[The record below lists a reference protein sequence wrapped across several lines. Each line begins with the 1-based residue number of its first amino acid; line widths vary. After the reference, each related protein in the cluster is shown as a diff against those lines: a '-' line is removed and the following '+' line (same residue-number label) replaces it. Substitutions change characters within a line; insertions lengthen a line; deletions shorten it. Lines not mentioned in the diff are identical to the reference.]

1 METLVSTQAENA
13 QVVKRNAELAQ
24 ELCELAETI
33 KAEARASAAE
43 PETQAAI
50 ERLKAKVI
58 NARRKW
64 RIMKSLVSAI
74 VAGSGVNWAQ
84 DEELRDL
91 VIDDEDDEIEEL
103 D

>member
-1 METLVSTQAENA
+1 MSTQAENA
-13 QVVKRNAELAQ
+13 QVVTRNAELAQ

-33 KAEARASAAE
+33 KAEAMISTAE
-43 PETQAAI
+43 PKTQAAI
-50 ERLKAKVI
+50 ERQKEKVR
-58 NARRKW
+58 NARREW

-84 DEELRDL
+84 DEDLRAL
-91 VIDDEDDEIEEL
+91 VMDDEDDEIEEL